1 MADQEG
7 SHSGSIRFGN
17 IRSSCRD
24 LQCTGIAGNVHSL
37 CRVFGGLLRQSV
49 VQVSGARN
57 DFRKQE
63 NRDGR
68 RWFLGDADKVE
79 QVYYGEFDLE
89 YKSIKE
95 KPFHEQVSD
104 CLEDMELIYETK

>member
-1 MADQEG
+1 MISEKKKTEMD
-7 SHSGSIRFGN
+7 
-17 IRSSCRD
+17 
-24 LQCTGIAGNVHSL
+24 
-37 CRVFGGLLRQSV
+37 
-49 VQVSGARN
+49 
-57 DFRKQE
+57 
-63 NRDGR
+63 R

-79 QVYYGEFDLE
+79 QVYYGEYDLE